1 MQHMRLA
8 SVFLV
13 LLSSLCLFLLCLYL
27 ILSGTQEGRKE
38 PGGCTQQGWFSLIL
52 SSTGPTNDPCLLR
65 GETLSFSSTPMQPSP
80 QCDVLPVHLE
90 DAHLAL
96 WFLQRAFVWKQRAQ
110 RSNIFLCEH
119 SKLGQKEKFCQLGG
133 APPLSLFS
141 SWFCTAFITITESVN
156 SLDRQ
161 SIYKEN

>member
-1 MQHMRLA
+1 M
-8 SVFLV
+8 
-13 LLSSLCLFLLCLYL
+13 
-27 ILSGTQEGRKE
+27 
-38 PGGCTQQGWFSLIL
+38 
-52 SSTGPTNDPCLLR
+52 
-65 GETLSFSSTPMQPSP
+65 
-80 QCDVLPVHLE
+80 
-90 DAHLAL
+90 AL

-110 RSNIFLCEH
+110 RSNIFLCED

-156 SLDRQ
+156 SLDRW